1 MNENSDIK
9 KLFGRKIKELRTK
22 RGYTQEHL
30 AELIGVC
37 ERNLSKIECG
47 CNFVTADTL
56 SKILSAL
63 CVKPKELFDFEHNQ
77 EKENLKQELLKAIT
91 NETIDINLMYRF
103 YEAIKQACAP

>member
-1 MNENSDIK
+1 MDKNIEIK
-9 KLFGRKIKELRTK
+9 KLLGKRIKEIRIK
-22 RGYTQEHL
+22 RGFTQEKL
-30 AELIGVC
+30 AELVGVG

-47 CNFVTADTL
+47 DNFVTASTL

-103 YEAIKQACAP
+103 YEAIK

>member
-9 KLFGRKIKELRTK
+9 KLFGRKIKELRIK

-47 CNFVTADTL
+47 CNFVTSETL
-56 SKILSAL
+56 NKILIAL
-63 CVKPKELFDFEHNQ
+63 NIEARDLFNFNHNNDT
-77 EKENLKQELLKAIT
+77 KNLKQELLKAIN
-91 NETIDINLMYRF
+91 NETVDINLMYRF
-103 YEAIKQACAP
+103 YEAIK

>member
-9 KLFGRKIKELRTK
+9 KLFGRKIKELRIK

-47 CNFVTADTL
+47 CNFVTSETL
-56 SKILSAL
+56 NKILIAL
-63 CVKPKELFDFEHNQ
+63 NIEAHDLFNFKHNNDT
-77 EKENLKQELLKAIT
+77 ENLKSELLNAIT

-103 YEAIKQACAP
+103 YEAIK